1 MRSQAQLIFSKFSPV
16 ESVYSLISSGTELKV
31 YKGQF
36 DDAVLDVN
44 IKGMENERM
53 AYPLAY
59 GYCLVGRIVKC
70 GSNVSEWNYLGQ
82 LAFTFAAHA
91 THVVVSVDGLQLVPP
106 GVSAEDAIFMP
117 SVETALSLVHD
128 AHVRVGENVAVF
140 GQGLI
145 GVLVTAILHLHNHPS
160 SYSGNYGII
169 TTFDALPDRLAASSQ
184 MGSTQALLPGGFRG
198 PFDVTIEVSG
208 NSRALQSA
216 IDCTADGGK
225 VVIGSWYGNAEVS
238 LRLGMEFHRSHKAII
253 TSQVSELPASV
264 SGLWDKGRR
273 FGLAWDLVRD
283 IRPSRLLTKM
293 VALKNADDA
302 YVALDKGSDI
312 AVAFHYR
319 TRSLVH
325 QHLGEEVS

>member
-1 MRSQAQLIFSKFSPV
+1 M
-16 ESVYSLISSGTELKV
+16 KV

-36 DDAVLDVN
+36 DDTALDVN

-53 AYPLAY
+53 AYPLSY
-59 GYCLVGRIVKC
+59 GYCLVGRIVQC
-70 GSNVSEWNYLGQ
+70 GSHVSQEDYLGR

-91 THVVVSVDGLQLVPP
+91 THVVVSVDALQLVPP
-106 GVSAEDAIFMP
+106 DISAKDAIFMP

-145 GVLVTAILHLHNHPS
+145 GLLVTAILHLNNHPS
-160 SYSGNYGII
+160 RYSGKYGII

-184 MGSTQALLPGGFRG
+184 MGSTQALLPGGFKG

-208 NSRALQSA
+208 NSKALQAA

-238 LRLGMEFHRSHKAII
+238 LKLGMEFHRSHKAII

-264 SGLWDKGRR
+264 LGLWDKSRR
-273 FGLAWDLVRD
+273 FSLAWDLLRD
-283 IRPSRLLTKM
+283 IRPSQLLTKL
-293 VALKNADDA
+293 VALKNADNA
-302 YVALDKGSDI
+302 YQALDKGSDI
-312 AVAFHYR
+312 AIAFAYQ
-319 TRSLVH
+319 SMSDVN
-325 QHLGEEVS
+325 EFF

>member
-1 MRSQAQLIFSKFSPV
+1 M
-16 ESVYSLISSGTELKV
+16 KV

-36 DDAVLDVN
+36 DDAALDVN

-59 GYCLVGRIVKC
+59 GYCLVGRIVQC
-70 GSNVSEWNYLGQ
+70 GSNVSKETYLGQ

-91 THVVVSVDGLQLVPP
+91 THVVTSVDGIQLVPP
-106 GVSAEDAIFMP
+106 DISAQDAIFMP

-128 AHVRVGENVAVF
+128 AQVRVGENVAVF

-145 GVLVTAILHLHNHPS
+145 GLLVTAILRMNHNPS
-160 SYSGNYGII
+160 TYSGNYGII

-216 IDCTADGGK
+216 IDRTADGGK
-225 VVIGSWYGNAEVS
+225 VVIGSWYGNADVS
-238 LRLGMEFHRSHKAII
+238 LKLGMEFHRSHKTII

-264 SGLWDKGRR
+264 SGLWDKRRR

-283 IRPSRLLTKM
+283 IRPSRLLTRM
-293 VALKNADDA
+293 VALKNAKEA
-302 YVALDKGSDI
+302 YQALDKGSDLAI
-312 AVAFHYR
+312 AFDHR
-319 TRSLVH
+319 R
-325 QHLGEEVS
+325 EEGHGP